1 MKHGKPVAQATVI
14 DEPKKRSA
22 ETVDLESS
30 PDPKKQKIDSSSE
43 SSKKQGNGTGETAAT
58 ETALVVT
65 VEKTA
70 PAATEKEVA
79 MATDNLIVPSS
90 SVAARAG
97 GASTTGIMEKILAR
111 TAPQSENI
119 LASPMAIDEV
129 VDAAGGPPGAAL
141 SKNVR
146 AAELC
151 DLLKLSI
158 QVCPILQSPR
168 TDSAR

>member
-1 MKHGKPVAQATVI
+1 MKNGKPVAQATVS

-43 SSKKQGNGTGETAAT
+43 SSKKKGDGTGESAAAD
-58 ETALVVT
+58 TALAVIG
-65 VEKTA
+65 EKTA
-70 PAATEKEVA
+70 PAVKEKEVA
-79 MATDNLIVPSS
+79 MATDT
-90 SVAARAG
+90 SVSPGVTEAG
-97 GASTTGIMEKILAR
+97 GVSTTDIMKKILAR
-111 TAPQSENI
+111 TAPQSGSI
-119 LASPMAIDEV
+119 SVSPVAVDEV
-129 VDAAGGPPGAAL
+129 VDAAGGPPGAVL
-141 SKNVR
+141 GKNVR
-146 AAELC
+146 ATELC